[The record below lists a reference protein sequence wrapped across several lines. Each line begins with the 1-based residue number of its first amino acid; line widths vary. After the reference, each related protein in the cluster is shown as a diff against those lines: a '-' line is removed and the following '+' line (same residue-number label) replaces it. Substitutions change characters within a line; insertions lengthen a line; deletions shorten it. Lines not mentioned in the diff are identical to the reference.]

1 MPRTHG
7 YSKKGERC
15 YGTHDWGAKGRTN
28 AIGALLGKTLLTV
41 SLFMSN
47 VNTEIFS
54 SWIEQDLLPKLPKN
68 SVIIMD
74 NASFHKGS
82 AMQEKIKEAGH
93 ILEYLPPYS
102 PDLNPIAQKW
112 AQAKSIRRKER
123 CSINDLFRMY
133 I

>member
-7 YSKKGERC
+7 YSTQGKRC

-28 AIGALLGKTLLTV
+28 AIGALMGKTLLTV

-54 SWIEQDLLPKLPKN
+54 SWVEQDLLPKLPKN
-68 SVIIMD
+68 SVLIMD

-82 AMQEKIKEAGH
+82 SMQGKIKEAGH

-102 PDLNPIAQKW
+102 PDLNPIEKKW
-112 AQAKSIRRKER
+112 AHAKTIRRKER
-123 CSINDLFRMY
+123 CSIDELFSKH